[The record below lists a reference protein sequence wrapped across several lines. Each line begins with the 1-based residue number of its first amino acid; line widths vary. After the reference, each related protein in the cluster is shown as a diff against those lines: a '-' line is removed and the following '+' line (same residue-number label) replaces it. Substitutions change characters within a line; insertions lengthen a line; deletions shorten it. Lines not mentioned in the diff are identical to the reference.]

1 MEAIITFI
9 YNILTEISCLLQ
21 FLCKRRM
28 SLMKGWLEDFN
39 NYTRCI
45 REYFYKDKTEV
56 DKGYYCLHILNPLS
70 HLCFYLKKKKNFYP
84 II

>member
-28 SLMKGWLEDFN
+28 NLMKGRIEDFN

-56 DKGYYCLHILNPLS
+56 DKGYLHHKIGSRKCNIIN
-70 HLCFYLKKKKNFYP
+70 KNFGTHRK
-84 II
+84 